1 MINGDLYSQFRSC
14 GQCQE
19 SYGYLLVPVV
29 LEKVSGEICR
39 QIARENSVNNW
50 ELGDLRRAIN
60 REIGILEAGTTHSDP
75 GIDSRAS
82 MITYL
87 GRLFTQE
94 RDPEKSTAGP
104 KTVLWWESPES

>member
-1 MINGDLYSQFRSC
+1 M
-14 GQCQE
+14 
-19 SYGYLLVPVV
+19 SYCSLLLPVV

-60 REIGILEAGTTHSDP
+60 SEIGILEAGTTHSDP
-75 GIDSRAS
+75 AS
-82 MITYL
+82 MIPWL

-94 RDPEKSTAGP
+94 RDPEKEHSRTEDRLMVGKP
-104 KTVLWWESPES
+104 RELR

>member
-1 MINGDLYSQFRSC
+1 M
-14 GQCQE
+14 
-19 SYGYLLVPVV
+19 
-29 LEKVSGEICR
+29 SGEICR

-60 REIGILEAGTTHSDP
+60 REIGILEASTTHSDP
-75 GIDSRAS
+75 GIDDYVTTAF
-82 MITYL
+82 
-87 GRLFTQE
+87 FTQE

>member
-1 MINGDLYSQFRSC
+1 METYIRNLEAV

-19 SYGYLLVPVV
+19 SYGNLLVSVV

-60 REIGILEAGTTHSDP
+60 REIGILEASTTHSDP
-75 GIDSRAS
+75 GIDDSVARAS
-82 MITYL
+82 FHT
-87 GRLFTQE
+87 GTRPGK
-94 RDPEKSTAGP
+94 RA
-104 KTVLWWESPES
+104 